1 MQDYQGTTVAITGAA
16 NGIGKELAIRFAAA
30 GAHLA
35 LADIDADRLDALV
48 KQLEEDGAD
57 VLGSVFDV
65 RSFDAMEA
73 FAART
78 VETYGA
84 VDLFFNN
91 AGVISVG
98 TIWEQPL
105 ADWDWLLDVNV
116 KGVVHGIKA
125 FVPKMIAQDTPCRI
139 VDTASIAG
147 LLTVENSPAYVASK
161 FASLSLTEVLEL
173 QLQGIGSKV
182 TAHVVCPAVVQTDL
196 DNCLRHRDP
205 STYDVNDPYY
215 SSEHFTKKMAVVTGS
230 MPYGLPVAEAV
241 ETIITEMEKGTFYI
255 LTHPAYNPAITGRV
269 AGIVGGVRPKLVV
282 R

>member
-1 MQDYQGTTVAITGAA
+1 MQDYDNKVVAITGAA
-16 NGIGKELAIRFAAA
+16 NGIGKELARRFAGA
-30 GAHLA
+30 GARLA
-35 LADIDADRLDALV
+35 LADIDAENLEALRAELV
-48 KQLEEDGAD
+48 GNGVE
-57 VLGSVFDV
+57 VLASVFDV

-73 FAART
+73 FAR
-78 VETYGA
+78 ETYATYGT

-105 ADWDWLLDVNV
+105 ADWDWLIDVNI

-125 FVPKMIAQDTPCRI
+125 FVPRMIAQDSPCRI
-139 VDTASIAG
+139 IDTASIAG

-173 QLQGIGSKV
+173 QLQGVGAKV

-205 STYDVNDPYY
+205 STYDASDPYY
-215 SSEHFTKKMAVVTGS
+215 QTADFRAKTAVVTQSIPAGI
-230 MPYGLPVAEAV
+230 PVADAV
-241 ETIITEMEKGTFYI
+241 TTIITEMEKGTFYI
-255 LTHPAYNPAITGRV
+255 LTHPAYNPAITGRT
-269 AGIVGGVRPKLVV
+269 AGIVAGARPGLVV

>member
-1 MQDYQGTTVAITGAA
+1 MQDYQGKVVAITGAA
-16 NGIGKELAIRFAAA
+16 HGIGAELARRFAGA
-30 GAHLA
+30 GARLA
-35 LADIDADRLDALV
+35 LADIDADALAALHKELADAGAEV
-48 KQLEEDGAD
+48 LEA
-57 VLGSVFDV
+57 VFDV
-65 RSFDAMEA
+65 RHSEAMED
-73 FAART
+73 FAAQTYRA
-78 VETYGA
+78 YGA

-116 KGVVHGIKA
+116 KGVVHGIRA
-125 FVPKMIAQDTPCRI
+125 FVPRMIAQDTPCRI
-139 VDTASIAG
+139 IDTASIAG

-161 FASLSLTEVLEL
+161 FAALSLTEVLEL

-196 DNCLRHRDP
+196 DHCLEHRDP
-205 STYDVNDPYY
+205 ATYDADDPYY
-215 SSEHFTKKMAVVTGS
+215 ATQDYRDRFAVVTQS
-230 MPYGLPVAEAV
+230 IPAGLPVADAV

-255 LTHPAYNPAITGRV
+255 LTHPAYNPAITGRTAAV
-269 AGIVGGVRPKLVV
+269 VGGVRPSLVQ

>member
-1 MQDYQGTTVAITGAA
+1 MQDYQGKVVAITGAA
-16 NGIGKELAIRFAAA
+16 NGIGKELALRFGAA
-30 GAHLA
+30 GARLA
-35 LADIDADRLDALV
+35 LADIDADHLGALR
-48 KQLEEDGAD
+48 KELEEYG
-57 VLGSVFDV
+57 VEVFESVFDV
-65 RSFDAMEA
+65 RHFADMEA
-73 FAART
+73 FAVRT
-78 VETYGA
+78 VATYGA

-139 VDTASIAG
+139 IDTASIAG

-205 STYDVNDPYY
+205 STYDANDPYY
-215 SSEHFTKKMAVVTGS
+215 ATDDFRAKTAVVTGS
-230 MPYGLPVAEAV
+230 IPLGLPVADAV

-255 LTHPAYNPAITGRV
+255 LTHPAYNPAITGRTAAIV
-269 AGIVGGVRPKLVV
+269 AGVRPKLVV

>member
-1 MQDYQGTTVAITGAA
+1 MQDYQGKVVAITGAA
-16 NGIGKELAIRFAAA
+16 NGIGKELALRFGAA
-30 GAHLA
+30 GARLA
-35 LADIDADRLDALV
+35 LADIDADHLGALR
-48 KQLEEDGAD
+48 KELEEYG
-57 VLGSVFDV
+57 VEVFESVFDV
-65 RSFDAMEA
+65 RHFADMEA
-73 FAART
+73 FAVRAFA
-78 VETYGA
+78 TYGA

-139 VDTASIAG
+139 IDTASIAG

-173 QLQGIGSKV
+173 QLQNAGSKV
-182 TAHVVCPAVVQTDL
+182 TAHVVCPAIVQTDL
-196 DNCLRHRDP
+196 DHCLRHRDP
-205 STYDVNDPYY
+205 TTYDANDPYY
-215 SSEHFTKKMAVVTGS
+215 ATDDFRAKTAVVTGS
-230 MPYGLPVAEAV
+230 IPLGLPVADAV
-241 ETIITEMEKGTFYI
+241 EAIITEMEKGTFYI

-269 AGIVGGVRPKLVV
+269 AGIVAGVRPKLVV

>member
-1 MQDYQGTTVAITGAA
+1 MQDYQGKVVAITGAA
-16 NGIGKELAIRFAAA
+16 HGIGAELARRFAGA
-30 GAHLA
+30 GARLA
-35 LADIDADRLDALV
+35 LADIDTDALAALH
-48 KQLEEDGAD
+48 KELADAGAE
-57 VLGSVFDV
+57 VREAVFDV
-65 RSFDAMEA
+65 RHPEAMED
-73 FAART
+73 FAAQTYRA
-78 VETYGA
+78 YGA

-116 KGVVHGIKA
+116 KGVVHGIRA
-125 FVPKMIAQDTPCRI
+125 FVPRMIAQDTPCRI
-139 VDTASIAG
+139 IDTASIAG

-161 FASLSLTEVLEL
+161 FAALSLTEVLEL

-196 DNCLRHRDP
+196 DHCLEHRDP
-205 STYDVNDPYY
+205 ATYDAADPYY
-215 SSEHFTKKMAVVTGS
+215 ATQDYRDRFAVVTQS
-230 MPYGLPVAEAV
+230 IPAGLPVADAV

-255 LTHPAYNPAITGRV
+255 LTHPAYNPAITGRTAAV
-269 AGIVGGVRPKLVV
+269 VGGVRPSLVQ

>member
-1 MQDYQGTTVAITGAA
+1 MQDYQGKVVAITGAA
-16 NGIGKELAIRFAAA
+16 NGMGKELARRFAAA

-35 LADIDADRLDALV
+35 LADIDADNLLALA
-48 KQLEEDGAD
+48 KQLGEDGAS
-57 VLGSVFDV
+57 VRTSVFDV
-65 RSFDAMEA
+65 RHFEAMEA
-73 FAART
+73 FARDAF
-78 VETYGA
+78 EAWGG
-84 VDLFFNN
+84 VDLFFDN

-125 FVPKMIAQDTPCRI
+125 FVPAMLAQDKPCRI
-139 VDTASIAG
+139 VVTSSIAG

-161 FASLSLTEVLEL
+161 FASLSLTEVLDL
-173 QLQGIGSKV
+173 QLQGIGAKL

-196 DNCLRHRDP
+196 ASCLRHRDP
-205 STYDVNDPYY
+205 STYDADDPYY
-215 SSEHFTKKMAVVTGS
+215 RTEDFVTRSAVVTGS
-230 MPYGLPVAEAV
+230 MPYGLPVDEAV
-241 ETIITEMEKGTFYI
+241 ETIITEMERGTFYI

-269 AGIVGGVRPKLVV
+269 AGIVAGVRPTLVA